1 MLTLTKEP
9 IFYGFIG
16 ALISIIITYI
26 DTKIFKDN
34 KDKITYCKVGFLTF
48 LIVTGILYLINSLSL
63 TINNNINSSVSNLHS
78 NLNTDTPPF

>member
-1 MLTLTKEP
+1 MIRYKLILQFFHYRIIYYIMNMLTLTKEP

-34 KDKITYCKVGFLTF
+34 KDKITYCKVK
-48 LIVTGILYLINSLSL
+48 Y
-63 TINNNINSSVSNLHS
+63 NNGTVKERKA
-78 NLNTDTPPF
+78 T